1 MEKTGISVKE
11 TESGLQLNLDGSMFK
26 KIAQEWAE
34 GKFKPFYS
42 HLKNF
47 VKELKKITRFCFGL
61 LLKLIYQL

>member
-47 VKELKKITRFCFGL
+47 VKELEKD
-61 LLKLIYQL
+61 Y

>member
-11 TESGLQLNLDGSMFK
+11 TESGLQLDLDGLMFK

-47 VKELKKITRFCFGL
+47 IKELERD
-61 LLKLIYQL
+61 Y